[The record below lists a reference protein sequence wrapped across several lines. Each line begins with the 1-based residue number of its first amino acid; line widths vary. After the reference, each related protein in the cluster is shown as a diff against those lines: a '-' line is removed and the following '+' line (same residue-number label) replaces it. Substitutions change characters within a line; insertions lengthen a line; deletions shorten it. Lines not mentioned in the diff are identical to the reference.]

1 MHTLVSR
8 VNNASAFLSS
18 CMMAL
23 LAAIAIS
30 SFFLGANS
38 SGQLEVAPVKVFAAK
53 ARRHYSGKQD
63 AAFVNFNV
71 TADLSPLFHWNTK
84 QLFIYLEGEYTNMHG
99 VQNTVVIWDKI
110 VRRKRDARIKI
121 EGGKNKY
128 VFRELSTTFK
138 DVTPASYS
146 LKYNL
151 MPYVG
156 ALEFGEIAR
165 TSSNVSFPEAQPKVS
180 K

>member
-1 MHTLVSR
+1 M
-8 VNNASAFLSS
+8 SS
-18 CMMAL
+18 CMMTL

-30 SFFLGANS
+30 SFFLGS
-38 SGQLEVAPVKVFAAK
+38 QPTGEVGISPVKVFAAK
-53 ARRHYSGKQD
+53 GRRHYSGKQD

-71 TADLSPLFHWNTK
+71 TADLAPLFHWNTK
-84 QLFIYLEGEYTNMHG
+84 QLFVSLEAEYTNMHG

-110 VRRKRDARIKI
+110 IRRKQDAQLHI

-128 VFRELSTTFK
+128 AFREVSTSFK
-138 DVTPASYS
+138 DVSPASYA

-156 ALEFGEIAR
+156 VLQYGEIAR
-165 TSSNVSFPEAQPKVS
+165 TSDDVPFPEAQAKVAS
-180 K
+180 